1 MTSFDESWEQ
11 TYREGKQLN
20 KYPWTDVVTFV
31 FRHKPNRPR
40 SEVSIL
46 EVGCGGGANVAF
58 FAAEGFR
65 AFGLDA
71 SVSAIAAARR
81 RLAEGGL
88 AAEIVEGD
96 FTRLPFAEG
105 TMDLVVDRA
114 ALSHADSAS
123 IAAAVADIRRVLKLG
138 GRFLFNPFSDSHGG
152 FSPGSLTADGTS
164 SGAGLSTLAGLQ
176 VTFFN
181 AKEIARLFSSG
192 WRLIQCVR
200 REELDMLDPANFF
213 ANWIVVAE
221 KI

>member
-1 MTSFDESWEQ
+1 MTSFDQSWEQ

-20 KYPWTDVVTFV
+20 KYPWTDVVSFV
-31 FRHKPNRPR
+31 FRHKPDRPR
-40 SEVSIL
+40 GEVSIL
-46 EVGCGGGANVAF
+46 EVGCGGGSNVAF

-71 SVSAIAAARR
+71 SPSAVAAASR
-81 RLAEGGL
+81 RLASEGL
-88 AAEIVEGD
+88 PAEIAEGD
-96 FTRLPFAEG
+96 FTDLPFAAG

-123 IAAAVADIRRVLKLG
+123 IGKAVAEIHRVLKPG
-138 GRFLFNPFSDSHGG
+138 GKFLFNPFGDSHGG
-152 FSPGSLTADGTS
+152 FSPAALRRDGTS
-164 SGAGLSTLAGLQ
+164 SGSGASTIAGLQ

-181 AKEIARLFSSG
+181 AKEISGLFAEG